1 MIKVLLTGAFGNVG
15 LSTIEEL
22 LKQDYSI
29 RIFEVFNKK
38 NSHLAK
44 KISNP
49 NIEIVWGDIR
59 DSKAVDQAVE
69 NVDVVLHVAGI
80 IPPLADKLPEF
91 AEAVNVGGT
100 VNIIQAIERQQKKP
114 KLVFTSSISVY
125 GDRLQNPYIT
135 LNDPLTPSK
144 GDHYAA
150 QKIKCENLIRASS
163 IEFAIFRLS
172 YITSMDKLQLDP
184 IMYDVPLDTCLEIC
198 DTKDVG
204 LALANAAGSKE
215 IWGETLHIA
224 GGKQCRTTYRD
235 YLTKMLDLFGVG
247 GVKLPTEAFAE
258 GNFHCGYMTTE
269 KSQEFLHFQRTTL
282 KDYYSQVKEKVK
294 NQRFWGRL
302 FQPIAR
308 LYVLYRSPYY
318 QLSLKQKRRNKRGL
332 KT

>member
-22 LKQDYSI
+22 LKKGYLI
-29 RIFEVFNKK
+29 RIFEVSNKK

-59 DSKAVDQAVE
+59 DNKKVEQAVE
-69 NVDVVLHVAGI
+69 DMDVVLHVAGI
-80 IPPLADKLPEF
+80 IPPLADKIPEF
-91 AEAVNVGGT
+91 AESVNVGGT
-100 VNIIQAIERQQKKP
+100 INIIKAIKKQQKKP

-125 GDRLQNPYIT
+125 GDRLQNPFIK
-135 LNDPLTPSK
+135 LSDPLTPSK
-144 GDHYAA
+144 GDHYAE
-150 QKIKCENLIRASS
+150 QKIKCEALIRESS
-163 IEFAIFRLS
+163 VEFAIFRLS

-204 LALANAAGSKE
+204 LALVNAVESKK

-224 GGKQCRTTYRD
+224 GGKQCRTTYRE
-235 YLTKMLDLFGVG
+235 YLTKMLVLFGVG
-247 GVKLPTEAFAE
+247 AMKLPNEAFATE
-258 GNFHCGYMTTE
+258 NFHCGFLTTE
-269 KSQEFLHFQRTTL
+269 KSQKFLNFQRTTL
-282 KDYYSQVKEKVK
+282 KDYYHQVKEKVK
-294 NQRFWGRL
+294 GRRFWGRL

-308 LYVLYRSPYY
+308 FYVLSRSPY
-318 QLSLKQKRRNKRGL
+318 LKQKRRNNRGL

>member
-22 LKQDYSI
+22 LKKGYLI

-38 NSHLAK
+38 NSHIAK

-59 DSKAVDQAVE
+59 DNKAVEDAVE
-69 NVDVVLHVAGI
+69 NMDIVLHVAGI

-91 AEAVNVGGT
+91 AESVNVGGT
-100 VNIIQAIERQQKKP
+100 INIIKAIKMQKEKP

-125 GDRLQNPYIT
+125 GDRLKNPFIK
-135 LNDPLTPSK
+135 LSDPLTPSK
-144 GDHYAA
+144 GDHYAE
-150 QKIKCENLIRASS
+150 QKIKCEALIRESS
-163 IEFAIFRLS
+163 IDFAIFRLS

-204 LALANAAGSKE
+204 LALANAVENKD

-224 GGKQCRTTYRD
+224 GGKQCRTTYRE

-247 GVKLPTEAFAE
+247 EMEFPPEAFAK

-269 KSQEFLHFQRTTL
+269 KSQKFLKFQRTTL
-282 KDYYSQVKEKVK
+282 KEYYNQVRKKVK
-294 NQRFWGRL
+294 GQRFWGRL

-308 LYVLYRSPYY
+308 FYVLSRSPY
-318 QLSLKQKRRNKRGL
+318 LKQKRRNNRGL

>member
-22 LKQDYSI
+22 LKKGYLI

-44 KISNP
+44 NYSNP

-59 DSKAVDQAVE
+59 NYKMVE
-69 NVDVVLHVAGI
+69 QVVEGMDVVLHVAGI

-91 AEAVNVGGT
+91 AESVNVGGT
-100 VNIIQAIERQQKKP
+100 SNIIKAIEKQQNKP

-125 GDRLQNPYIT
+125 GDRLQNPYIK
-135 LNDPLTPSK
+135 LSDPLIPSK
-144 GDHYAA
+144 GDHYAE
-150 QKIKCENLIRASS
+150 QKIKCEALIRESS
-163 IEFAIFRLS
+163 LDFAIYRLS
-172 YITSMDKLQLDP
+172 YITSLDKLQLDP

-204 LALANAAGSKE
+204 LALANAVESKG
-215 IWGETLHIA
+215 IWGEILHIA
-224 GGKQCRTTYRD
+224 GGKQCRTTYRK

-247 GVKLPTEAFAE
+247 VMKLPKEAFAT
-258 GNFHCGYMTTE
+258 GNFHCGYMTTK
-269 KSQEFLHFQRTTL
+269 KSQNLLHFQRTTL
-282 KDYYSQVKEKVK
+282 KDYYNQVKEKVK
-294 NQRFWGRL
+294 GQRFWGKL

-308 LYVLYRSPYY
+308 FYVLSRSPY
-318 QLSLKQKRRNKRGL
+318 LKQKRRIDRGL

>member
-22 LKQDYSI
+22 LKKGYLI

-44 KISNP
+44 KFSNP

-59 DSKAVDQAVE
+59 DNKAVEQAIE
-69 NVDVVLHVAGI
+69 NMAVVLHVAGI

-91 AEAVNVGGT
+91 AESVNVGGT
-100 VNIIQAIERQQKKP
+100 LNIIKAIEKQQKKP

-125 GDRLQNPYIT
+125 GDRLQNPFIT
-135 LNDPLTPSK
+135 LSDPLTPSK
-144 GDHYAA
+144 GDHYAE
-150 QKIKCENLIRASS
+150 QKIKCESLIRKSS

-172 YITSMDKLQLDP
+172 YITSLDKLQLDP

-204 LALANAAGSKE
+204 LALANAVENKD
-215 IWGETLHIA
+215 IWGETLHI
-224 GGKQCRTTYRD
+224 GGGEKCRTTYRE
-235 YLTKMLDLFGVG
+235 YLTRMLGLFGVG
-247 GVKLPTEAFAE
+247 EIKLPKDAFAT
-258 GNFHCGYMTTE
+258 GNFHCGYLTIE
-269 KSQEFLHFQRTTL
+269 KSQKILNFQRLTL
-282 KDYYSQVKEKVK
+282 KDYYRQVKEKVK
-294 NQRFWGRL
+294 GRRFWGRL

-308 LYVLYRSPYY
+308 FYVLSRSPY
-318 QLSLKQKRRNKRGL
+318 LKQKRRINRGL

>member
-1 MIKVLLTGAFGNVG
+1 MKKVLLTGAFGNVG

-22 LKQDYSI
+22 LKKDYFI

-59 DSKAVDQAVE
+59 DNKAVEQAVE
-69 NVDVVLHVAGI
+69 NMDIVLHVAGI

-91 AEAVNVGGT
+91 AESVNVGGT
-100 VNIIQAIERQQKKP
+100 INIIKAIEKQQKKP

-125 GDRLQNPYIT
+125 GDRLQNPFIK
-135 LNDPLTPSK
+135 LSDPLTPSK
-144 GDHYAA
+144 GDHYAV
-150 QKIKCENLIRASS
+150 QKIKCETLIRESS
-163 IEFAIFRLS
+163 VEFAIFRLS

-204 LALANAAGSKE
+204 LALANAVESKE

-224 GGKQCRTTYRD
+224 GGEQCRTTYRE
-235 YLTKMLDLFGVG
+235 YLSKMLALFGVG
-247 GVKLPTEAFAE
+247 VIKFPNDAFAQE
-258 GNFHCGYMTTE
+258 NFHCGFMTTG
-269 KSQEFLHFQRTTL
+269 KSQKLLHFQRLTL
-282 KDYYSQVKEKVK
+282 KNYYHQVKEKVK
-294 NQRFWGRL
+294 GRRFLGRL
-302 FQPIAR
+302 CQPIVR
-308 LYVLYRSPYY
+308 FYVLSRSPY
-318 QLSLKQKRRNKRGL
+318 LKQKRRNERGL

>member
-22 LKQDYSI
+22 LKKGYLI
-29 RIFEVFNKK
+29 RIFEVFNRK
-38 NSHLAK
+38 NSHIAK
-44 KISNP
+44 KFSNP

-59 DSKAVDQAVE
+59 DIKAVEKAVE
-69 NVDVVLHVAGI
+69 NMDVVLHVAAI
-80 IPPLADKLPEF
+80 IPPLADKFPEF
-91 AEAVNVGGT
+91 AESVNVGGT
-100 VNIIQAIERQQKKP
+100 INIIKAIEKQQKKP

-135 LNDPLTPSK
+135 LDDPLTPSK
-144 GDHYAA
+144 GDHYAE
-150 QKIKCENLIRASS
+150 QKIKCETFIRESS
-163 IEFAIFRLS
+163 LDFAIFRLS

-204 LALANAAGSKE
+204 LALANAVESKD

-224 GGKQCRTTYRD
+224 GGKQCRTTYRE

-247 GVKLPTEAFAE
+247 KIELPKEAFAE

-269 KSQEFLHFQRTTL
+269 KSQKALQFQRTTL
-282 KDYYSQVKEKVK
+282 KDYYRQVKEKVK
-294 NQRFWGRL
+294 GQRFWGRL
-302 FQPIAR
+302 FKPIAR
-308 LYVLYRSPYY
+308 FYVLSRTPY
-318 QLSLKQKRRNKRGL
+318 LKQKRRNNRGL